1 MTDSDPDQ
9 SGFFYGLDS
18 ATPFHHPRD
27 SCLADVR
34 KFWQWTIRTTRFNI
48 MDRRDKMNR
57 FDAMC
62 VQMNLNASDNW
73 KEGIFFET

>member
-1 MTDSDPDQ
+1 MVWIPRHDSI
-9 SGFFYGLDS
+9 
-18 ATPFHHPRD
+18 TRD

-34 KFWQWTIRTTRFNI
+34 KFWQWTIRMAHPNI

>member
-1 MTDSDPDQ
+1 
-9 SGFFYGLDS
+9 
-18 ATPFHHPRD
+18 
-27 SCLADVR
+27 
-34 KFWQWTIRTTRFNI
+34 